1 MIDFNTSK
9 VCQERLQMARAL
21 TSASESVSL
30 SSQEFRFTAAEGLG
44 AYRPGAA

>member
-1 MIDFNTSK
+1 MIDFSKSK
-9 VCQERLQMARAL
+9 VCLQMARAL